1 MGSVSGYRDIMVR
14 IGVFDQIVSGGG
26 VYNFTLRLLEGLSEV
41 ASEEVDFH
49 VMWPLFDSAG
59 EFLKE
64 IKLPRTSFE
73 RIGISYRSR
82 LFNSIAP
89 IFIKSKMI
97 SELGPLVKKMA
108 YLANL
113 QQQSELRLYDG
124 AGLRW
129 LDQRMNGNDLL
140 YLPYTY
146 CTFPKNLEWAPRK
159 PLVVTIHDLAHET
172 TDAWGERSQ
181 DIRDE
186 MRKWINAASYIIF
199 SSEYIRNESIR
210 LYGFNEEK
218 ASTIYL
224 APLQNKEYG
233 GEKKKEYPFGRGYIF
248 TLGWAAKHK
257 RIETILEGFARYR
270 KKYGCSVPLVIAGP
284 NSDKLV
290 VKKDYGLEMNKDV
303 FLLGYVRDEQI
314 SQLYMDAGAV
324 VTASVSEAGFNAM
337 IYDAMNFEVPII
349 CSSIPQFIE
358 RLGVKNEMALT
369 FDPYDPE
376 SLSMAFRTHFAAPV
390 AAMERAS
397 RAKVYIS
404 GRTWKDVAR
413 DYLSIFEKVSE
424 KKLAR
429 S

>member
-1 MGSVSGYRDIMVR
+1 MVR

-26 VYNFTLRLLEGLSEV
+26 VYNFTLRLLEGFSEV

-73 RIGISYRSR
+73 RIGISYGSR
-82 LFNSIAP
+82 LLNSVAP
-89 IFIKSKMI
+89 IFLKNKMI
-97 SELGPLVKKMA
+97 SECGPLAKKLA
-108 YLANL
+108 YIANN
-113 QQQSELRLYDG
+113 QQLSKLRLYDG

-129 LDQRMNGNDLL
+129 LDQRMNSYDLL

-146 CTFPKNLEWAPRK
+146 YTFPQNWKWAPLK

-186 MRKWINAASYIIF
+186 MKKWINAASYIIF

-224 APLQNKEYG
+224 APLQNKEYVG
-233 GEKKKEYPFGRGYIF
+233 IKNKEYPFGKGYIF

-257 RIETILEGFARYR
+257 RIETILEGFARY
-270 KKYGCSVPLVIAGP
+270 KKQYGCSVPLVIAGP

-290 VKKDYGLEMNKDV
+290 IKKAFGLELNKDI
-303 FLLGYVRDEQI
+303 FLLGYVRDEHI
-314 SQLYMDAGAV
+314 SQLYRDAGAV

-376 SLSMAFRTHFAAPV
+376 SLAMAFKIHFDAPGAAR
-390 AAMERAS
+390 ERAS

-404 GRTWKDVAR
+404 RRTWKDVAR
-413 DYLSIFEKVSE
+413 DYMSILEKVSV

-429 S
+429 R